1 MKRRFVLTEELDL
14 LLEFILH
21 ERDIEEEDVKWVNV
35 ELDSGQ
41 KRMLVVLQIGDGIS
55 NSVKDTS
62 IKRAIIIAFVDD
74 IPENYC
80 NISII
85 LDKLKVHLI
94 KHHHKFVS
102 DLKLGNIVLGL
113 MECGSRHGC
122 PHCKGKKNRDGV
134 WEKGDPRSLGNLT
147 SDNTMWKDNS
157 GQKNELKEFFNVK
170 HAPLLQTPTAK
181 LLENDYSDTSTLSLL
196 PIPGLHVIKLGPVN
210 ALWKGLSKHCV
221 TQEIDLTAFEIMIHV
236 TKTDRQ
242 KKEFQGPE
250 CNLVLN
256 NLNLLRDFLPQNLH
270 TFVDALEQIKDIYR
284 MAHATTVE
292 IDHREK
298 IELFRNTWLTL
309 MQDHGQTM
317 PLKVHI
323 ILDHL
328 SDYFELESKTLRN
341 TNDQFIE
348 ACHSKVRKFFDNH
361 PNFNHKDK
369 STDMYGDAI
378 LTAITHFNSYN
389 LGSVQ

>member
-1 MKRRFVLTEELDL
+1 MGEYGCNFCDKIYTSKQN
-14 LLEFILH
+14 LEKHIQSTH
-21 ERDIEEEDVKWVNV
+21 PNPSRVEDANV
-35 ELDSGQ
+35 GFLVFDSP
-41 KRMLVVLQIGDGIS
+41 L
-55 NSVKDTS
+55 
-62 IKRAIIIAFVDD
+62 
-74 IPENYC
+74 PP
-80 NISII
+80 
-85 LDKLKVHLI
+85 LKV
-94 KHHHKFVS
+94 
-102 DLKLGNIVLGL
+102 
-113 MECGSRHGC
+113 
-122 PHCKGKKNRDGV
+122 
-134 WEKGDPRSLGNLT
+134 
-147 SDNTMWKDNS
+147 
-157 GQKNELKEFFNVK
+157 
-170 HAPLLQTPTAK
+170 
-181 LLENDYSDTSTLSLL
+181 
-196 PIPGLHVIKLGPVN
+196 
-210 ALWKGLSKHCV
+210 
-221 TQEIDLTAFEIMIHV
+221 
-236 TKTDRQ
+236 RQ
-242 KKEFQGPE
+242 KKRIFKCKQ
-250 CNLVLN
+250 CNYESGRK
-256 NLNLLRDFLPQNLH
+256 LNLKRHIETHTENRVKTGRPKKPPGELSAVTQRLYAKKSQNAFMEEMKARNLEAAIKKLMRKDFRQKDPHVSKVTEKEVINMIADFLPQNLH

>member
-1 MKRRFVLTEELDL
+1 MQSCSEQSESFARFLAT
-14 LLEFILH
+14 
-21 ERDIEEEDVKWVNV
+21 
-35 ELDSGQ
+35 
-41 KRMLVVLQIGDGIS
+41 
-55 NSVKDTS
+55 
-62 IKRAIIIAFVDD
+62 
-74 IPENYC
+74 
-80 NISII
+80 
-85 LDKLKVHLI
+85 
-94 KHHHKFVS
+94 
-102 DLKLGNIVLGL
+102 
-113 MECGSRHGC
+113 
-122 PHCKGKKNRDGV
+122 
-134 WEKGDPRSLGNLT
+134 
-147 SDNTMWKDNS
+147 
-157 GQKNELKEFFNVK
+157 
-170 HAPLLQTPTAK
+170 
-181 LLENDYSDTSTLSLL
+181 
-196 PIPGLHVIKLGPVN
+196 
-210 ALWKGLSKHCV
+210 
-221 TQEIDLTAFEIMIHV
+221 
-236 TKTDRQ
+236 
-242 KKEFQGPE
+242 
-250 CNLVLN
+250 
-256 NLNLLRDFLPQNLH
+256 NLH

-348 ACHSKVRKFFDNH
+348 ACRSKVRKFFDNH